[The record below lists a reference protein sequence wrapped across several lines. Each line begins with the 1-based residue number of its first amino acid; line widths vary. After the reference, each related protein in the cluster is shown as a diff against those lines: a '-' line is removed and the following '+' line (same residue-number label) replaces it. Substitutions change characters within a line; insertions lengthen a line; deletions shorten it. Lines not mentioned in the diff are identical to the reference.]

1 MILFTPIFVAHNF
14 TNLFVALSSLSIHSL
29 LRKREEY
36 ATNVGNFHNLIHI
49 ISEHKAEVSTKVD
62 SLTIEKSV
70 MEREKEDCVKNI
82 EQLKQ
87 TSQED
92 VRRMEHEKACI
103 EEQISKH
110 SSVLDKYVAAL
121 GEAKEKWIAVYQLLE
136 ERVSEYNEYNMEA
149 RQLKLISES
158 TDHAE
163 GVNFEINFS
172 KAKVA
177 ESANE
182 MLGDV
187 DSENTLVKRVN
198 FLVEC
203 YDKKI
208 AEVQGGIESCRISTA
223 EIFDAVKASPQL

>member
-1 MILFTPIFVAHNF
+1 
-14 TNLFVALSSLSIHSL
+14 
-29 LRKREEY
+29 
-36 ATNVGNFHNLIHI
+36 
-49 ISEHKAEVSTKVD
+49 
-62 SLTIEKSV
+62 
-70 MEREKEDCVKNI
+70 
-82 EQLKQ
+82 
-87 TSQED
+87 
-92 VRRMEHEKACI
+92 MEHEKACI